1 MWYRAGADLVV
12 VVHLLFIGFIVGGVF
27 LTWRW
32 PLISWAHIPA
42 VGYGA
47 LVEFA
52 GFTCPLTLLEND
64 LHHRA
69 GDAGYRGGFISHY
82 LVKVIYP
89 PGLTHG
95 MQIGLGVLLLLVA
108 IIGYWGFLRR
118 HGWCGAWRKPWPM
131 KTPDLDSRSTVT
143 EPTPSPI
150 PTWAHRCPQNVRT
163 DHLEAETRP

>member
-32 PLISWAHIPA
+32 PLIIWAHLPA
-42 VGYGA
+42 VAYGA

-69 GDAGYRGGFISHY
+69 GEAGYRGGFISHY

-89 PGLTHG
+89 PGLTHQ
-95 MQIGLGVLLLLVA
+95 MQIGLGVLLLLAA
-108 IIGYWGFLRR
+108 IIGYWVFLRR
-118 HGWCGAWRKPWPM
+118 HLQVARRVD
-131 KTPDLDSRSTVT
+131 TPQRIPSADRLPGPRYSAERTLYGHDL
-143 EPTPSPI
+143 EMN
-150 PTWAHRCPQNVRT
+150 AHRTLR
-163 DHLEAETRP
+163 RMS